1 MKSLFALLAIILPYV
16 VTAQTVKK
24 ITSKKAAATTPKASV
39 PQEPNLRGLEPFII
53 GKSITAILNPLKAE
67 WNTDIRVATSAI
79 EVELQTSTT
88 ESIIEL
94 KPAVDNY
101 IFNGP
106 QCTDSRV
113 FLLPKYL
120 VQIGR
125 DGTVI
130 PTINLYLT
138 FYKGVLARIWSGDIE
153 VIQNSFQNYYH
164 FIDGIEAQ
172 VKSADIIACYD
183 SQSKKTITH
192 PLTTTKT
199 TTWQNGDVVAVN
211 YSVIKYEKDAKNCTQ
226 SEDTFLVIKSRRLD
240 AELSSCEVASKIK
253 P

>member
-16 VTAQTVKK
+16 ATAQTVKK
-24 ITSKKAAATTPKASV
+24 ITSKKAATTLKVSV
-39 PQEPNLRGLEPFII
+39 PREPNLKGLGPFII

-67 WNTDIRVATSAI
+67 WNTDIRVAISAI

-94 KPAVDNY
+94 KPALDNY
-101 IFNGP
+101 IFNAP
-106 QCTDSRV
+106 QCSDSRV
-113 FLLPKYL
+113 FVLPKYL

-125 DGTVI
+125 DGTVKS
-130 PTINLYLT
+130 TINLYIT
-138 FYKGVLARIWSGDIE
+138 FYKGVLARIWSGDTE
-153 VIQNSFQNYYH
+153 TIQNSFQDYYH

-172 VKSADIIACYD
+172 AKSAEIITCYD
-183 SQSKKTITH
+183 SQIKKYISR

-199 TTWQNGDVVAVN
+199 TTWQNGDVVAVS
-211 YSVIKYEKDAKNCTQ
+211 YSIYSYAKDATNCAP
-226 SEDTFLVIKSRRLD
+226 SRDSFLVIKSRRLD
-240 AELSSCEVASKIK
+240 AELLSCEAASKIK